1 MRGPVAGAVDQP
13 EHFAGVGQRQHQ
25 GVITPGAVVGDVHA
39 LFALA
44 AGFHQGAVHVDD
56 GYVEEGGGLLLPDAL
71 ANLVESRLQGVD
83 VGLGEAAAEVT
94 GSGRVGDTAGAKGIQ
109 EIDVVAA
116 QLHVLEVAALAE
128 NVVGEV
134 EYVIGLMIRQMDLE

>member
-1 MRGPVAGAVDQP
+1 MSMPCLHWPLGSTRGPSMSMMA
-13 EHFAGVGQRQHQ
+13 
-25 GVITPGAVVGDVHA
+25 TSKK
-39 LFALA
+39 A
-44 AGFHQGAVHVDD
+44 AGCCCQ
-56 GYVEEGGGLLLPDAL
+56 DAL

-83 VGLGEAAAEVT
+83 IGLGEAAAEVT
-94 GSGRVGDTAGAKGIQ
+94 GGGRVGDAAGAKGIQ